1 MRTYEAIQLAIKA
14 HDKQFRKLDGDI
26 YAAHPLEVGI
36 ILASNNY
43 DTDII
48 IAGILHDTVEDTY
61 VTLEEIAYQ
70 FGDHVR
76 DLVAGC
82 SEEDKSLPW
91 KDRKLAAL
99 DTVACCGD
107 LGVKLIFCADKLS
120 NIKSI
125 LRYIENSSDN
135 DLWSKF
141 NAGFNEQKWYYT
153 ESLKVLSD
161 LEDTKMYIELKET
174 IDLVFNDGE
183 PI

>member
-43 DTDII
+43 DSDII

-61 VTLEEIAYQ
+61 VTLEEIAFQ

-76 DLVAGC
+76 YLVAGC
-82 SEEDKSLPW
+82 SEDDKSLPW
-91 KDRKLAAL
+91 KDRKLSAL
-99 DTVACCGD
+99 DTVGNCGD
-107 LGVKLIFCADKLS
+107 IGVKLIFCADKIS

-125 LRYIENSSDN
+125 IRYKENSSDS

-141 NAGFNEQKWYYT
+141 NAGFEDQKWYYT
-153 ESLKVLSD
+153 QSLRILSD
-161 LEDTKMYIELKET
+161 LKDTKIYKELKES
-174 IDLVFNDGE
+174 IDIVFYTSK
-183 PI
+183 